1 MHQAPHII
9 THFTCTKIH
18 EGGTITIAIVQ
29 MQKLRHKEVKY
40 LAQVIRQYHF

>member
-1 MHQAPHII
+1 MHQAPHMI
-9 THFTCTKIH
+9 THFTCSTIH
-18 EGGTITIAIVQ
+18 EGTIIIAIVQ